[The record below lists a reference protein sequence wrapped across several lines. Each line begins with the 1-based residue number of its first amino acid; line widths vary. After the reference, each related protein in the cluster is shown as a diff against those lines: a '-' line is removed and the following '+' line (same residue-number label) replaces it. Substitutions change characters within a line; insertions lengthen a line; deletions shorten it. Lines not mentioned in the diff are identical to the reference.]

1 MQVVGE
7 VLTSLGAGDTPRI
20 DVYNKVDKDGALPAH
35 RGDFVHISALTGQ
48 GLDELLAKAEEKL
61 NQGQRLMELFIPYE
75 KYDAMQALRAAG
87 NILEESHEDTGTRVK
102 VLIAEDKLWKV
113 KSRLEQ

>member
-1 MQVVGE
+1 MPL
-7 VLTSLGAGDTPRI
+7 VLA
-20 DVYNKVDKDGALPAH
+20 
-35 RGDFVHISALTGQ
+35 Q
-48 GLDELLAKAEEKL
+48 GSPIFHSSKL

-87 NILEESHEDTGTRVK
+87 NILEETHEESGTRIK

-113 KSRLEQ
+113 KRSLE

>member
-1 MQVVGE
+1 M
-7 VLTSLGAGDTPRI
+7 
-20 DVYNKVDKDGALPAH
+20 DKEGALPAH
-35 RGDFVHISALTGQ
+35 RGTFVHISALTGQ
-48 GLDELLAKAEEKL
+48 GLEDLLTKAEETL
-61 NQGQRLMELFIPYE
+61 NRGQRLIELFIPYE

-87 NILEESHEDTGTRVK
+87 NILEETHEETGTRVK